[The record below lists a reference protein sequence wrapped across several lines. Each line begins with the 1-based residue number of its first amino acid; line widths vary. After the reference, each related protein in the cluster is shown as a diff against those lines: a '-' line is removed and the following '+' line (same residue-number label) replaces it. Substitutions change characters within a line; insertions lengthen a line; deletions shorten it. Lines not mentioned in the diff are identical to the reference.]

1 MPENPGGQLQLNPFL
16 RSVHIPLFKQG
27 LLSHSFISEENMIK
41 NYLQINICPLFTKRV
56 LLKFFFEFFFCTKIN
71 MNAKLMDPKGRHH
84 LNVGS
89 VLVK

>member
-1 MPENPGGQLQLNPFL
+1 M
-16 RSVHIPLFKQG
+16 SVIYQACFSQVLF
-27 LLSHSFISEENMIK
+27 
-41 NYLQINICPLFTKRV
+41 RV
-56 LLKFFFEFFFCTKIN
+56 FFFCTKIN